1 MPKRLYAEYA
11 VKAMDRYGCESQP
24 AFLKIDGEIQALKD
38 TLHVADLPIDVKA
51 FWICDAFGRKLRTV
65 DATSTIDVSDLR
77 PGCYE
82 LRTVGRKGGSHRVRL
97 FRR

>member
-1 MPKRLYAEYA
+1 
-11 VKAMDRYGCESQP
+11 MDRYGCESQP
-24 AFLKIDGEIQALKD
+24 TLLKIGGEIPALTD

-51 FWICDAFGRKLRTV
+51 FWICDAFGRKVRTV
-65 DATSTIDVSDLR
+65 NATSTIDVSDLR

-82 LRTVGRKGGSHRVRL
+82 LRTVGRKDGSHRVRL